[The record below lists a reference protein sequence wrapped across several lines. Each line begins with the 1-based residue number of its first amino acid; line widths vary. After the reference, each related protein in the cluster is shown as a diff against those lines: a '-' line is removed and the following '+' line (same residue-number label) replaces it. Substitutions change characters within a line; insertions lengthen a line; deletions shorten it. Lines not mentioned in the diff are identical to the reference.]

1 METII
6 AIVSGVFLPWIIE
19 HGKKFGVSSKEALGL
34 VAIGCALAYITFDIL
49 VPHTLKQNF
58 YTVLAQIL
66 TTSFLVYEFFLKAMI
81 QKKNSTEK
89 KTTKPMKS

>member
-6 AIVSGVFLPWIIE
+6 AIVSGVLLPWIIE

-34 VAIGCALAYITFDIL
+34 VAIVCAIIYITFDIV
-49 VPHTLKQNF
+49 VPHTIKQNF

-66 TTSFLVYEFFLKAMI
+66 TTSFLVYEFFLKASI
-81 QKKNSTEK
+81 EKKNTVAKGK
-89 KTTKPMKS
+89 K